1 MYICLLHHC
10 LKTCPG
16 LDKFPQVNFHHCQ
29 SNDGSN
35 FTGCN
40 PLFELFQLNFLNL
53 SSGLS
58 IRSAKK
64 LQGLPRRDGVFRLGF
79 AEEGFLPF

>member
-16 LDKFPQVNFHHCQ
+16 LDKFSQINLHQCQ
-29 SNDGSN
+29 SNDDSN
-35 FTGCN
+35 FIGSN

-53 SSGLS
+53 SYGLN
-58 IRSAKK
+58 ICSAKK
-64 LQGLPRRDGVFRLGF
+64 MQGLPRRDGGFRLGF
-79 AEEGFLPF
+79 AEEGFLPA